1 MPLDNVLLILKG
13 TSPSAE
19 LGETLQHATELL
31 LNGVVAVAA
40 YDAIGNRFERGAR
53 VFHRAARADK
63 ANDLVVVHRVAKRYD
78 LVAIN
83 AVMLRELRDTR
94 AFDTPGC
101 MASIHAL
108 PEGAKVKS

>member
-13 TSPSAE
+13 TSPSAG
-19 LGETLQHATELL
+19 LSETLQHATELT

-53 VFHRAARADK
+53 VFHRATRADK
-63 ANDLVVVHRVAKRYD
+63 ANNLVVVHRVAKRHN
-78 LVAIN
+78 LIAPNVI
-83 AVMLRELRDTR
+83 MLRE

>member
-1 MPLDNVLLILKG
+1 M
-13 TSPSAE
+13 SPTTGLAE
-19 LGETLQHATELL
+19 ALQHATELM
-31 LNGVVAVAA
+31 LNGVVTVAA
-40 YDAIGNRFERGAR
+40 YDAIGDCLECRTR

-63 ANDLVVVHRVAKRYD
+63 ANDLVVVHRVAKRHD
-78 LVAIN
+78 LVATN

>member
-1 MPLDNVLLILKG
+1 M
-13 TSPSAE
+13 SPTTGLA
-19 LGETLQHATELL
+19 ETLQHATELL
-31 LNGVVAVAA
+31 LDGVVAITTHH
-40 YDAIGNRFERGAR
+40 AIGNRFERGAR

-63 ANDLVVVHRVAKRYD
+63 ANDLVVVHRVAKRHD
-78 LVAIN
+78 LVASN
-83 AVMLRELRDTR
+83 AVVFRELRDAR

>member
-1 MPLDNVLLILKG
+1 M
-13 TSPSAE
+13 A
-19 LGETLQHATELL
+19 ELL
-31 LNGVVAVAA
+31 LDGVVAVTTHH
-40 YDAIGNRFERGAR
+40 AIGHRLKRGAR

-94 AFDTPGC
+94 GLDTPGC